1 MPQRCRLGHNGA
13 QMRPRPALV
22 SAATSLLLLAACSP
36 STAPPVPT
44 STAATTTTIESDAPD
59 GTPPEDTAVIDGLEI
74 TRITDPSFSGGYLA
88 AITATP
94 EALIAV
100 GSDELPE
107 DAAVWTSVDGTAWT
121 RVESDTFGGEA
132 GADGLDGEQFM
143 ADVATTP
150 FGIVAVGGFE
160 RRAERDLDAAIW
172 WSADGSSWERSADDD
187 LVSTGSG
194 HARAVTAWNGKVV
207 VAGEG
212 PGPVGSGERRPAI
225 WISADGRAWETV
237 EALALRVDGVINGI
251 VGRGSRLYAVG
262 ATGHVLRPAVWVS
275 DDGIAWDVI
284 GDGPGGNSLIGS
296 IDHGDADDHQDL
308 AMTTVTITPDG
319 LLATGTLGEP
329 SRAVVWRSVDGLEW
343 TLVSSVTDYER
354 PTIRATASAVAV
366 TDGRLTMVGSGQ
378 LDTTRFPPLSLA
390 QVWASDDGG
399 ATWSQ
404 ARRSSTSLAT
414 EGPDAPWHVG
424 WMTDV
429 ISSADGFVAVGFV
442 PHLPLP
448 GPFYRQAVWLGHWE

>member
-1 MPQRCRLGHNGA
+1 
-13 QMRPRPALV
+13 MRPRPALFI
-22 SAATSLLLLAACSP
+22 ATTGLVLLAACSP
-36 STAPPVPT
+36 SASPPDPTATSIT
-44 STAATTTTIESDAPD
+44 STTTTSETAGGTTSGDAATT
-59 GTPPEDTAVIDGLEI
+59 DGLEI
-74 TRITDPSFSGGYLA
+74 TRVIDQSFSGGHLA
-88 AITATP
+88 AVTATP
-94 EALIAV
+94 NGLVVV
-100 GSDELPE
+100 GSDELLE
-107 DAAVWTSVDGTAWT
+107 DAAVWASIDGTAWT

-143 ADVATTP
+143 TDVATTP
-150 FGIVAVGGFE
+150 FGIIAVGGFE
-160 RRAERDLDAAIW
+160 RRADRDLDAAIW
-172 WSADGSSWERSADDD
+172 WSADGSTWERSADDA

-194 HARAVTAWNGKVV
+194 HARAVTAWSGKVV
-207 VAGEG
+207 VAGES

-225 WISADGRAWETV
+225 WISSDGRQWETV
-237 EALALRVDGVINGI
+237 EALALRLDGVINDV

-262 ATGHVLRPAVWVS
+262 ATGHLLRPAVWVS

-296 IDHGDADDHQDL
+296 IDHGDAEDHQDL
-308 AMTTVTITPDG
+308 AMTSVTVTPDG

-343 TLVSSVTDYER
+343 TLESSITDYER
-354 PTIRATASAVAV
+354 PTIRATASAVAI

-390 QVWASDDGG
+390 QVWVSDDGG
-399 ATWSQ
+399 ATWAQ
-404 ARRSSTSLAT
+404 ARRPSTSLAT

-442 PHLPLP
+442 PHLPFP
-448 GPFYRQAVWLGHWE
+448 GPFYRQAVWLGRWG